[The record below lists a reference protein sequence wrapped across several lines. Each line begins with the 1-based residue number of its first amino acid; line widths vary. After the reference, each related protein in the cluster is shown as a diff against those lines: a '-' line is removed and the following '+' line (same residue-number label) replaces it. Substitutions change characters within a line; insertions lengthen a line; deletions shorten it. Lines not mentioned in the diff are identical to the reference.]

1 MCIAVPMQVL
11 AATDHA
17 AECRDGSAP
26 DRQVA
31 VDLALVGVQPPGT
44 WLLVFLGAA
53 REVIDA
59 GRARQTLDALA
70 ALRAVERGEPVEHL
84 FADLIGREPELPEH
98 LRPAVPL
105 APAAGDT
112 AAATTTTTTKTTTS
126 TEVTDP

>member
-11 AATDHA
+11 AATDHGA
-17 AECRDGSAP
+17 VCRDGSAP

-31 VDLALVGVQPPGT
+31 VDLTLVGAQPPGT

-59 GRARQTLDALA
+59 GRAGQTLDALE
-70 ALRAVERGEPVEHL
+70 ALRAVQRGEAVKHL

-98 LRPAVPL
+98 LRQSVPL

-112 AAATTTTTTKTTTS
+112 VAATVTTKTKMTITM
-126 TEVTDP
+126 EATDS